1 MKYAGVFPAVDG
13 VDLVRKCCQ
22 GRPPSCSLGIYTMP
36 ASTGGGVPKL
46 IILLASRLLVNRCFV
61 SIR

>member
-1 MKYAGVFPAVDG
+1 MDG
-13 VDLVRKCCQ
+13 VDLVRKCCHD
-22 GRPPSCSLGIYTMP
+22 GSCSLAIYTMP

-46 IILLASRLLVNRCFV
+46 TILLASRLLVNRCLV